1 MIGVMRVMTVSRDT
15 LAPFLQVSIQH
26 LLSILAEISKNPSN
40 PRFNHYLFECIAAL
54 IRYHPLTSSSNVLDS
69 LVLLPPKT
77 LHC

>member
-1 MIGVMRVMTVSRDT
+1 MYELLFYGHVGLTIGVMRVMTVSRDT

-54 IRYHPLTSSSNVLDS
+54 IRY
-69 LVLLPPKT
+69 
-77 LHC
+77 